1 MFEYFN
7 GILLGNVQFIGQERE
22 GAYTIFCV
30 EIVILVLIVRY
41 KLCFYVLGEI
51 AMDKR
56 IDKLPAPWLDDYEE
70 KRKTSCSCIQLNEV
84 FSKHRK

>member
-1 MFEYFN
+1 MFEHFN

-56 IDKLPAPWLDDYEE
+56 IDKLPMRHGLMLVKKKERPHAAA
-70 KRKTSCSCIQLNEV
+70 
-84 FSKHRK
+84 FS